1 MKEIRLEQFDLIQ
14 DMILFFNDL
23 AGANPSIGFFCSRDE
38 VDFWAEEMRKKNIR
52 VFQYD
57 YLHPFKDRRMEGEGD
72 LKLSEERKE
81 FLNQKGKRRS
91 ANGKIAE
98 SVLMLLNPFFT
109 ELQIVSKKI
118 WVDLV
123 RKSQNFNGSIT
134 LEKFRRF
141 VLSQWGKNIEV
152 AYVFP
157 WQSSEVFSA
166 PFGIETFLKLEIS
179 RKCCDD
185 LRRKEQDMLVEVA
198 KKCQFLIQMPEHP
211 KQT

>member
-38 VDFWAEEMRKKNIR
+38 VDFCAEEMRKKNIR

-98 SVLMLLNPFFT
+98 SVLMFLNPFFT
-109 ELQIVSKKI
+109 ELQMVSKNI

-123 RKSQNFNGSIT
+123 SKSVIFIGSFT

-185 LRRKEQDMLVEVA
+185 FRRKEQDMLVEVA